1 MDVRGYTL
9 VLINLIAPR
18 HGGATRPGHM
28 LCANIVSLDALMVGK
43 VRPACV
49 RRINDSRIQQLHR
62 LLTEPDLNYAKALKI
77 VLAMESAA
85 ELTSFLE
92 KTVPQT
98 TGGSDNSVHRVGR
111 SKRPTKSHGD
121 SIKHQEP
128 SQDSSCYRC
137 GQENTVRQSV
147 VSKLLLAVIATN
159 KDASLVCRCRTRL
172 RNPKKKQPSSDTN
185 HLSADDS
192 AKSSGHETLHL
203 SVDENQPAPLPP
215 AEYPL
220 FQVSG
225 KSSPPM
231 MVTVSLHGKDLHMEV
246 DTGAALSV
254 ISKSTY
260 LSTWPNKTERP
271 PLKHS
276 NIKLTTYSGESLGVC
291 GSTDVSVIYKQQ
303 SKKLSLQVLS
313 NEGPSLLGRD
323 WLKHLVLD

>member
-1 MDVRGYTL
+1 MTCGRTRLYLSLDKLDRTSWSYT
-9 VLINLIAPR
+9 
-18 HGGATRPGHM
+18 GHM
-28 LCANIVSLDALMVGK
+28 LCASIVSLDALMV
-43 VRPACV
+43 RQSQACG
-49 RRINDSRIQQLHR
+49 RRINDSRMQQLHR

-77 VLAMESAA
+77 MLAMESAA
-85 ELTSFLE
+85 ENTSSLE
-92 KTVPQT
+92 KTVPQA

-137 GQENTVRQSV
+137 GGKHRSSECRFKTATCRYCNKQGH
-147 VSKLLLAVIATN
+147 IAR
-159 KDASLVCRCRTRL
+159 VCRTRL
-172 RNPKKKQPSSDTN
+172 RNLKKKQPSSDTY

-192 AKSSGHETLHL
+192 AKSSSHETLHL

-231 MVTVSLHGKDLHMEV
+231 MVTVSVHGKDLHMEV

-260 LSTWPNKTERP
+260 LSTWPDKTERP